1 MATSIGKLSKSFFV
15 KLLVGIII
23 LPFVFWGMGD
33 VFRGGSQ
40 NVIATIDSKKVS
52 TQEFINYVNRL
63 NLKEEQLKNLSK
75 TDLIEQILSDYIGK
89 KVMSLEIKKLGIV
102 VSDNALRD
110 IIKNDKLFFKDDKFS
125 RTEYE
130 KFLIKSG
137 ITAPQFEANIVEQE
151 KRRQFLSSLSG
162 GIVVPEI
169 LIEKEFRKENQTKI
183 IQYIDLEKYHSKNK
197 PSQESIK
204 ELYERNKNIFFTE
217 LKSIRYAEI
226 KPELI
231 GGSKEYDEN
240 FFKQLD
246 IIENNI
252 LDGQSFEETTK
263 ANNLRIIEFN
273 KINANKE
280 DEEKNKVKNLPDNIF
295 KKVYNLKIPQS
306 PEVVNIDSKYYLA
319 EIKNEEKKNRPM
331 NDPEVLEALNAQLSF
346 KEKIENNT
354 SLAKDIGL
362 GAFDGDNYRK
372 FAEDNGLIVKDYEIS
387 NLKQNDVF
395 DEGLVKRIFL
405 TQDGDVN
412 LITNNTLTKS
422 FLISTKKTKYK
433 TLDKKSNEFEQ
444 YEAKARL
451 NIINKI
457 YQSYDENVNQKY
469 KVDINK
475 RTIDRVK
482 NSFQW
487 R

>member
-1 MATSIGKLSKSFFV
+1 MATSIGKLSKSFFL

-33 VFRGGSQ
+33 VFRGGNQ
-40 NVIATIDSKKVS
+40 NVIASVDSKKIS
-52 TQEFINYVNRL
+52 TQEFINYINRL
-63 NLKEEQLKNLSK
+63 NLNEEQVKNLSK
-75 TDLIEQILSDYIGK
+75 TDLIEQILSEYIGK
-89 KVMSLEIKKLGIV
+89 KVMSLEIEKLGIV
-102 VSDNALRD
+102 VNDNALRD
-110 IIKNDKLFFKDDKFS
+110 IIKNDKTFYKDNKFS

-151 KRRQFLSSLSG
+151 KRRQFLSSLAG
-162 GIVVPEI
+162 GIVIPEI
-169 LIEKEFRKENQTKI
+169 LVKKEFRKENQAKT

-204 ELYERNKNIFFTE
+204 ELYERNKNVFFTE
-217 LKSIRYAEI
+217 FKSIRYAEI

-231 GGSKEYDEN
+231 SGSKEFNEN

-246 IIENNI
+246 IIENNV
-252 LDGQSFEETTK
+252 LDGQSFEETVKT
-263 ANNLRIIEFN
+263 NNLMTVKFN
-273 KINANKE
+273 KINAKKE
-280 DEEKNKVKNLPDNIF
+280 NEEKKKIENFPDNLF
-295 KKVYNLKIPQS
+295 KKIYNIKLPQS
-306 PEVVNIDSKYYLA
+306 PEIINIDSKYYLA
-319 EIKNEEKKNRPM
+319 EIKNVEKKNRPM
-331 NDPEVLEALNAQLSF
+331 NDPDVLEALIAQLSF

-354 SLAKDIGL
+354 SLAKDISL
-362 GAFDGDNYRK
+362 GAFDNDNYKK
-372 FAEDNGLIVKDYEIS
+372 FADDNGLTVRDYKVS

-405 TQDGDVN
+405 TKDGEIN

-422 FLISTKKTKYK
+422 FLISTKKTEYK
-433 TLDKKSNEFEQ
+433 ELDKNNNEFEQ

-451 NIINKI
+451 NLINKI
-457 YQSYDENVNQKY
+457 YQSYDESANQKY
-469 KVDINK
+469 KVEVNQ

-482 NSFQW
+482 NSFQ
-487 R
+487 